1 MCDRHA
7 VIPCKFITQYL
18 GICDYI
24 DSTSTSKYP
33 SDYLNCETTYLN
45 QLKEN
50 GLISYVERVDRFQ
63 FTASLKND
71 KTNWRISK
79 YRLYGYK
86 DLYIKYP
93 DEFVISIENL
103 LNKNNALFK
112 QFRLICNYY
121 YICLRRY
128 FGKLK
133 NKT

>member
-1 MCDRHA
+1 MDA
-7 VIPCKFITQYL
+7 LYVIQ
-18 GICDYI
+18 DYCASLADSLIYTCLNDPEVWTI
-24 DSTSTSKYP
+24 DP
-33 SDYLNCETTYLN
+33 EV
-45 QLKEN
+45 KEN

-103 LNKNNALFK
+103 LNKNNVLFK

-133 NKT
+133 SKT